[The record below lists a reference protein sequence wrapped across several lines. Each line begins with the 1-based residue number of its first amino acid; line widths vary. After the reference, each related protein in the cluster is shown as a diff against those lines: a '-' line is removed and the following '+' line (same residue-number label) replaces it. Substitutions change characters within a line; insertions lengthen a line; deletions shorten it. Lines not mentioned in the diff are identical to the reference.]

1 MLEQSPY
8 KEDANSKNYN
18 NTLKVKDGV
27 IIIDHSNTSDDN
39 NSKTINTKKNTQKNQ
54 PNLSNDNT
62 LKTKT
67 PNSNTPSLK
76 NTSKEESIHKVSFS
90 FHITNKNIN
99 FKDLGLDEQVL
110 QEALNDYK
118 KESISVQ
125 DLQDI
130 ANIISYYVQV
140 SGYPAATAYIPQ
152 QELKDQ
158 IQINITLGVLGKYV
172 VQNNSSVRDCAIE
185 SKLPNHKGE
194 IITTKLVEDAV
205 YKVNEMYG
213 IQTLASLKAG
223 DNPGETDVVIETTPS
238 DSFVS
243 VLFYGDNYGIK
254 ESGRYRDG
262 ASMSFNNIAHQG
274 DSLNAYLQRS
284 DEAQTNYSISYT
296 TFLGNLKITPSYS
309 KRNYA
314 LGGAYKN
321 ANFIG
326 TSENLGIDLKY
337 PLWITTYNSFYLT
350 SSYYHKKLSNS
361 RLNIMT
367 IDKSSDTISFS
378 IEGVYNGIS
387 NDSFSYSAN
396 VSYGNV
402 KDGGTTILGMS
413 SKTDGD
419 GFGKFAKLNV
429 NLNNAYFFN
438 DTFTHLFSLNY
449 QQVVNGATLDSSETI
464 SLGDPYG
471 VRAYNNG
478 EGEGDNAVVAS
489 FGLRMATP
497 LKDFYITPFYN
508 IGYSWYEND
517 SKLYRASETN
527 YMDAYG
533 LQLLYNKT
541 GNFYVKL
548 DLARALK
555 KYKLDD
561 DYSSK
566 AYVSFGKYF

>member
-1 MLEQSPY
+1 MIIIQKPSTQR
-8 KEDANSKNYN
+8 K
-18 NTLKVKDGV
+18 TLK
-27 IIIDHSNTSDDN
+27 
-39 NSKTINTKKNTQKNQ
+39 KNQ

-172 VQNNSSVRDCAIE
+172 VQNNSSVRDYAIE

-254 ESGRYRDG
+254 ESGRYRGG

-478 EGEGDNAVVAS
+478 DGEGDNAVVAS

-497 LKDFYITPFYN
+497 LKDFYITPFYD